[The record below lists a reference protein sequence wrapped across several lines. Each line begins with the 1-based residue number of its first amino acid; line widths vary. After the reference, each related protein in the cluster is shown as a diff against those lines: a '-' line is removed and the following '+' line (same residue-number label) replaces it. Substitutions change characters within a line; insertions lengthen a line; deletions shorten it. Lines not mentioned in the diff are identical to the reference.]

1 MMRKFYVEYSEEDD
15 LWDIMENEGGQEH
28 GDFYDTLMFSVISEQ
43 DALLAIRL
51 LQELQQGENK

>member
-1 MMRKFYVEYSEEDD
+1 MVIFMT
-15 LWDIMENEGGQEH
+15 H
-28 GDFYDTLMFSVISEQ
+28 LMFSVISEQ